1 MSLTWYLVRNHE
13 KGKMRSGEEI
23 GAELD
28 AKLAEFESISGVVID
43 DLLREVVGVG
53 PWIALGESPA
63 NYSHPIARIEAH
75 GPVTFILLAVPSSL
89 HNGISDFTN
98 VLMVAHPLAIVTV
111 IRDPAHAFA
120 ADFGGRLLTDY
131 SAHIQ
136 NKRTFTAGE
145 AVFRATRSC
154 VLSFEASLTTLR
166 ATIASCFDNLRAIEL
181 RQLRVGQ
188 DFDELEAEFG
198 KTYAELRSM
207 TRTPSQI
214 HEICDKIEQWSLSG
228 AQEKIFDENIT
239 RQVNVLRSKISQVDA
254 IMGTFISD
262 IERAIKRCDDVSKRE
277 LLDAQRRNTYW
288 TSALLLPNLIFA
300 FFGQSFLGDVR
311 EGTFFWWISGSLLG
325 LYGLGSIYFVFKD
338 ARQGKR

>member
-13 KGKMRSGEEI
+13 KGRMRSGEEI

-28 AKLAEFESISGVVID
+28 IKLAEFESCAGVVFD
-43 DLLREVVGVG
+43 DLMKEVVGVG
-53 PWIALGESPA
+53 PWIALGESPS
-63 NYSHPIARIEAH
+63 NYSHPVARIEAH
-75 GPVTFILLAVPSSL
+75 GPITLVVLAVPSSL

-98 VLMVAHPLAIVTV
+98 VLMVAHPLALLTV
-111 IRDPAHAFA
+111 IRDPAGTFS

-131 SAHIQ
+131 LSHTE

-166 ATIASCFDNLRAIEL
+166 ATIASCFDKLRAVEL
-181 RQLRVGQ
+181 RQIRVGQ
-188 DFDELEAEFG
+188 NFDALEAEFG
-198 KTYAELRSM
+198 KTFAELRSM
-207 TRTPSQI
+207 TRTPGQI
-214 HEICDKIEQWSLSG
+214 REICEKIVQGSLLG
-228 AQEKIFDENIT
+228 AQEKIFDEKIT
-239 RQVNVLRSKISQVDA
+239 RQVNVLYSKISQVEA
-254 IMGTFISD
+254 ILGTFISD
-262 IERAIKRCDDVSKRE
+262 VERAIKRCDDVSKRE

-311 EGTFFWWISGSLLG
+311 EGTFFWWISGSFLV
-325 LYGLGSIYFVFKD
+325 LYGLGSVYFVFKD
-338 ARQGKR
+338 RRQGN